1 MALPVDNQESLLQE
15 LDFNRIL
22 GAPLSACV
30 NAQEEAAQATLQ
42 YLNEVVFTQA
52 GDDDSSLE
60 PVTVSFYF
68 ESAGQVHRIV
78 MPLLLIVPVPYLQID
93 RVDLT
98 FQATVTESHMNHD
111 TRKLSLKAKYSAPGD
126 SAEVSKETKA
136 EYMNKRCI
144 DINLSVTSAD
154 MPMGISKLLEIFN
167 NQLVEVK
174 PDEPEVLPE
183 PTPAEKPKPA
193 ELPTENKPAT
203 PPASN
208 EEKHEPPA
216 PQPTTS
222 TTPKS
227 DKEEKKEE
235 QKPEE
240 PKTEE
245 VKQPE
250 MKYNILLLG
259 KITNAQKSDILNI
272 VSRYCR
278 SSYKLS
284 PSALNN
290 ILKAKKH
297 TIPVEDTPENVKTII
312 DALKQKKIA
321 ASAIE
326 V

>member
-193 ELPTENKPAT
+193 EQPTEKKPAT
-203 PPASN
+203 P
-208 EEKHEPPA
+208 
-216 PQPTTS
+216 
-222 TTPKS
+222 TTPKPE
-227 DKEEKKEE
+227 KEEKKEE

-245 VKQPE
+245 VKPPE

>member
-98 FQATVTESHMNHD
+98 FQATVTESRMNHD

-193 ELPTENKPAT
+193 EQPTENKPAT
-203 PPASN
+203 P
-208 EEKHEPPA
+208 
-216 PQPTTS
+216 
-222 TTPKS
+222 TTPKPE
-227 DKEEKKEE
+227 KEEKKEE
-235 QKPEE
+235 QKPQE

-290 ILKAKKH
+290 IMKAKKH
-297 TIPVEDTPENVKTII
+297 TIPVEDTQENVKTII

-321 ASAIE
+321 ASAVE

>member
-15 LDFNRIL
+15 IDFNRIL

-98 FQATVTESHMNHD
+98 FQATVTESRMNHD

-193 ELPTENKPAT
+193 EQPTEKKPAT
-203 PPASN
+203 P
-208 EEKHEPPA
+208 
-216 PQPTTS
+216 
-222 TTPKS
+222 TTPKP

-259 KITNAQKSDILNI
+259 KITNTQKSDILNI

-297 TIPVEDTPENVKTII
+297 TIPVEDTQENVKTII

>member
-78 MPLLLIVPVPYLQID
+78 MPLLLIVPVPYLQRD

-98 FQATVTESHMNHD
+98 FQATVTESRMNHD

-193 ELPTENKPAT
+193 EQPTEKKPA
-203 PPASN
+203 
-208 EEKHEPPA
+208 
-216 PQPTTS
+216 TS
-222 TTPKS
+222 TTPKPE
-227 DKEEKKEE
+227 KEEKKEE

-259 KITNAQKSDILNI
+259 KITNTQKSDILNI

-297 TIPVEDTPENVKTII
+297 TIPVEDTQENVKTII

>member
-98 FQATVTESHMNHD
+98 FQATVTESRMNHD

-183 PTPAEKPKPA
+183 PTPAEKLKPA
-193 ELPTENKPAT
+193 EQPTEKKPA
-203 PPASN
+203 
-208 EEKHEPPA
+208 
-216 PQPTTS
+216 TS
-222 TTPKS
+222 TTPKPE
-227 DKEEKKEE
+227 KEEKKEE

-259 KITNAQKSDILNI
+259 KITNTQKSDILNI

-297 TIPVEDTPENVKTII
+297 TIPVEDTQENVKTII

>member
-52 GDDDSSLE
+52 GDDDSSLD

-68 ESAGQVHRIV
+68 ESGGQVHRIV

-98 FQATVTESHMNHD
+98 FQATVTESRMNHD

-126 SAEVSKETKA
+126 SAEVSNETKA

-174 PDEPEVLPE
+174 PDESEVLPE

-193 ELPTENKPAT
+193 EQPKDNKPAA

-208 EEKHEPPA
+208 EKKPESSA
-216 PQPTTS
+216 PQPTVPE
-222 TTPKS
+222 TPK
-227 DKEEKKEE
+227 DEKEE

-297 TIPVEDTPENVKTII
+297 TIPVEDTQENVKTII
-312 DALKQKKIA
+312 DALKQKKIS
-321 ASAIE
+321 ASAVE

>member
-78 MPLLLIVPVPYLQID
+78 IPLLLIVPVPYLQID

-98 FQATVTESHMNHD
+98 FQATVTESRMNHD

-183 PTPAEKPKPA
+183 PKPAEKPKPA
-193 ELPTENKPAT
+193 ERPTENKPAT
-203 PPASN
+203 P
-208 EEKHEPPA
+208 
-216 PQPTTS
+216 
-222 TTPKS
+222 TTPKPE
-227 DKEEKKEE
+227 KEEKKEE

-272 VSRYCR
+272 VSKYCR
-278 SSYKLS
+278 SGYKLS

-297 TIPVEDTPENVKTII
+297 TIPIEDTQENVKAII

-321 ASAIE
+321 ASAVE

>member
-98 FQATVTESHMNHD
+98 FQATVTESRMNHD

-193 ELPTENKPAT
+193 EQPTEKKPA
-203 PPASN
+203 
-208 EEKHEPPA
+208 
-216 PQPTTS
+216 TS
-222 TTPKS
+222 TTPKPE
-227 DKEEKKEE
+227 KEEKKEE

-284 PSALNN
+284 PSELNN

-297 TIPVEDTPENVKTII
+297 TIPVEDTQENVKTII

>member
-98 FQATVTESHMNHD
+98 FQATVTESRMNHD

-174 PDEPEVLPE
+174 PDEPEVLPK
-183 PTPAEKPKPA
+183 PTPAEKPKPT
-193 ELPTENKPAT
+193 EQPTENK
-203 PPASN
+203 
-208 EEKHEPPA
+208 
-216 PQPTTS
+216 PTTS
-222 TTPKS
+222 TTPKPE
-227 DKEEKKEE
+227 KEEKKEE

-297 TIPVEDTPENVKTII
+297 TIPVEDTQENVKTII

-321 ASAIE
+321 ASAVE

>member
-193 ELPTENKPAT
+193 EQPTENK
-203 PPASN
+203 
-208 EEKHEPPA
+208 
-216 PQPTTS
+216 PTTS
-222 TTPKS
+222 TTPKPE
-227 DKEEKKEE
+227 KEEKKEE

-297 TIPVEDTPENVKTII
+297 TIPVEDTQENVKTII
-312 DALKQKKIA
+312 DALKQKKIS
-321 ASAIE
+321 ASAVE

>member
-42 YLNEVVFTQA
+42 YLNEVVFTQT

-98 FQATVTESHMNHD
+98 FQATVTESRMNHD

-183 PTPAEKPKPA
+183 PTPTEKPKPT
-193 ELPTENKPAT
+193 EQPTENKAAT
-203 PPASN
+203 P
-208 EEKHEPPA
+208 
-216 PQPTTS
+216 
-222 TTPKS
+222 TTPKPE
-227 DKEEKKEE
+227 KEEKKEE

-290 ILKAKKH
+290 IMKAKKH
-297 TIPVEDTPENVKTII
+297 TITVEDTQENVKTII

-321 ASAIE
+321 ASAVE

>member
-15 LDFNRIL
+15 IDFNRIL

-98 FQATVTESHMNHD
+98 FQATVTESRMNHD

-183 PTPAEKPKPA
+183 PTPAEKLKPA
-193 ELPTENKPAT
+193 EQPTEKKPA
-203 PPASN
+203 
-208 EEKHEPPA
+208 
-216 PQPTTS
+216 TS
-222 TTPKS
+222 TTPKPE
-227 DKEEKKEE
+227 KEEKKEE

-259 KITNAQKSDILNI
+259 KITNTQKSDILNI

>member
-98 FQATVTESHMNHD
+98 FQATVTESRMNHD

-174 PDEPEVLPE
+174 PDKPEVLPE

-193 ELPTENKPAT
+193 EQPTEKKPAT
-203 PPASN
+203 P
-208 EEKHEPPA
+208 
-216 PQPTTS
+216 
-222 TTPKS
+222 TTPKPE
-227 DKEEKKEE
+227 KEEKKEE

-297 TIPVEDTPENVKTII
+297 TIPVEDTQENVKTII

>member
-98 FQATVTESHMNHD
+98 FQATVTESRMNHD

-193 ELPTENKPAT
+193 EQPTEPQPAT
-203 PPASN
+203 P
-208 EEKHEPPA
+208 
-216 PQPTTS
+216 
-222 TTPKS
+222 TTPKPE
-227 DKEEKKEE
+227 KEEKKEE

-297 TIPVEDTPENVKTII
+297 TIPVEDTLENVKTII

-321 ASAIE
+321 ASAVE

>member
-183 PTPAEKPKPA
+183 PTPAEKPKPT
-193 ELPTENKPAT
+193 EQPTENKPAT
-203 PPASN
+203 P
-208 EEKHEPPA
+208 
-216 PQPTTS
+216 TTHK
-222 TTPKS
+222 PE
-227 DKEEKKEE
+227 KEEKKEE

-297 TIPVEDTPENVKTII
+297 TIPVEDTQENVKTII

-321 ASAIE
+321 ASAVE

>member
-98 FQATVTESHMNHD
+98 FQATVTESRMNHD

-193 ELPTENKPAT
+193 EQPTEKKPA
-203 PPASN
+203 
-208 EEKHEPPA
+208 
-216 PQPTTS
+216 TS
-222 TTPKS
+222 TTPKP

-321 ASAIE
+321 ARAVE

>member
-98 FQATVTESHMNHD
+98 FQATVTESRMNHD

-193 ELPTENKPAT
+193 EQPTEKKPAT
-203 PPASN
+203 
-208 EEKHEPPA
+208 
-216 PQPTTS
+216 S
-222 TTPKS
+222 TIPKP

-297 TIPVEDTPENVKTII
+297 TIPVEDTQENVKTII

>member
-68 ESAGQVHRIV
+68 ESGGQVHRIV

-98 FQATVTESHMNHD
+98 FQATVTESRMNHD

-126 SAEVSKETKA
+126 SAEVSNETKA

-183 PTPAEKPKPA
+183 PTPAEKPKPT
-193 ELPTENKPAT
+193 EQPTENKPAT
-203 PPASN
+203 P
-208 EEKHEPPA
+208 
-216 PQPTTS
+216 TTHK
-222 TTPKS
+222 PE
-227 DKEEKKEE
+227 KEEKKEE

-297 TIPVEDTPENVKTII
+297 TIPVEDTLENVKTII

-321 ASAIE
+321 ASAVE

>member
-68 ESAGQVHRIV
+68 ESGGQVHHIV

-98 FQATVTESHMNHD
+98 FQATVTESRMNHD

-126 SAEVSKETKA
+126 SAEVSNETKA

-193 ELPTENKPAT
+193 EQPTENKPAV

-208 EEKHEPPA
+208 KEKPESSA
-216 PQPTTS
+216 PQPTAPE
-222 TTPKS
+222 TPK
-227 DKEEKKEE
+227 DEKEE

-240 PKTEE
+240 PKTDE

-278 SSYKLS
+278 SGYKLS

-297 TIPVEDTPENVKTII
+297 TIPVEDTQENVKTII
-312 DALKQKKIA
+312 DALKQKKIS
-321 ASAIE
+321 ASAVE

>member
-98 FQATVTESHMNHD
+98 FQATVTESRMNHD

-183 PTPAEKPKPA
+183 PKPAEKPKPA
-193 ELPTENKPAT
+193 EQPTENKPAT
-203 PPASN
+203 P
-208 EEKHEPPA
+208 
-216 PQPTTS
+216 
-222 TTPKS
+222 TTPKPE
-227 DKEEKKEE
+227 KEEKKEE

-290 ILKAKKH
+290 IMKAKKH
-297 TIPVEDTPENVKTII
+297 TIPVEDTQENVKTII

-321 ASAIE
+321 ASAVE

>member
-98 FQATVTESHMNHD
+98 FQATVTESRMNHD

-183 PTPAEKPKPA
+183 PTPAEKPKPT
-193 ELPTENKPAT
+193 EQPTENKPAT
-203 PPASN
+203 P
-208 EEKHEPPA
+208 
-216 PQPTTS
+216 
-222 TTPKS
+222 TTPKPE
-227 DKEEKKEE
+227 KEEKKEE
-235 QKPEE
+235 QKPQE

-290 ILKAKKH
+290 IMKAKKH
-297 TIPVEDTPENVKTII
+297 TIPVEDTQENVKTII

-321 ASAIE
+321 ASAVE

>member
-98 FQATVTESHMNHD
+98 FQATVTESRMNHD

-126 SAEVSKETKA
+126 SAEVSNETKA

-193 ELPTENKPAT
+193 EQPTENKPAV

-208 EEKHEPPA
+208 EKKPESSA
-216 PQPTTS
+216 PQPTAPE
-222 TTPKS
+222 TPKPE
-227 DKEEKKEE
+227 KEEP
-235 QKPEE
+235 KPEE

-245 VKQPE
+245 AKQPE
-250 MKYNILLLG
+250 IKYNILLLG

-272 VSRYCR
+272 VSKYCR
-278 SSYKLS
+278 SGYKLS

-297 TIPVEDTPENVKTII
+297 TIPVEDTQENVKTII
-312 DALKQKKIA
+312 DALKQKKIS
-321 ASAIE
+321 ASAVE

>member
-193 ELPTENKPAT
+193 EQPTEKKPAT
-203 PPASN
+203 
-208 EEKHEPPA
+208 
-216 PQPTTS
+216 S
-222 TTPKS
+222 TIPKP

-297 TIPVEDTPENVKTII
+297 TIPVEDTQENVKTII

-321 ASAIE
+321 ASAVE

>member
-98 FQATVTESHMNHD
+98 FQATVTESRMNHD

-193 ELPTENKPAT
+193 EQPTEKKPA
-203 PPASN
+203 
-208 EEKHEPPA
+208 
-216 PQPTTS
+216 TS
-222 TTPKS
+222 TTPKPE
-227 DKEEKKEE
+227 KEEKKEE

-259 KITNAQKSDILNI
+259 KITNTQKSDILNI

-297 TIPVEDTPENVKTII
+297 TIPVEDTAENVKTII

>member
-42 YLNEVVFTQA
+42 YLNEVVFTQT

-98 FQATVTESHMNHD
+98 FQATVTESRMNHD

-183 PTPAEKPKPA
+183 PTPTEKPKPT
-193 ELPTENKPAT
+193 EQPTENKPAT
-203 PPASN
+203 P
-208 EEKHEPPA
+208 
-216 PQPTTS
+216 
-222 TTPKS
+222 TTPKPE
-227 DKEEKKEE
+227 KEEKKEE

-240 PKTEE
+240 PKTEK

-290 ILKAKKH
+290 IMKAKKH

-321 ASAIE
+321 ASAVE

>member
-15 LDFNRIL
+15 IDFNRIL

-193 ELPTENKPAT
+193 EQPTEKKPAT
-203 PPASN
+203 P
-208 EEKHEPPA
+208 
-216 PQPTTS
+216 
-222 TTPKS
+222 TTPKP

-240 PKTEE
+240 SKTEE

-297 TIPVEDTPENVKTII
+297 TIPVEDTQENVKTII

-321 ASAIE
+321 ASAVE

>member
-98 FQATVTESHMNHD
+98 FQATVTESRMNHD

-144 DINLSVTSAD
+144 DINLSVTSVD

-193 ELPTENKPAT
+193 EQPTEKKPAT
-203 PPASN
+203 P
-208 EEKHEPPA
+208 
-216 PQPTTS
+216 
-222 TTPKS
+222 TTPKPE
-227 DKEEKKEE
+227 KEEKKEE

-259 KITNAQKSDILNI
+259 KITNTQKSDILNI

-297 TIPVEDTPENVKTII
+297 TIPVEDTQENVKTII

>member
-98 FQATVTESHMNHD
+98 FQATVTESRMNHD

-154 MPMGISKLLEIFN
+154 MPMGTSKLLEIFN

-193 ELPTENKPAT
+193 EQCTDKKPT
-203 PPASN
+203 PPASK
-208 EEKHEPPA
+208 EEKPELPDPQSPA
-216 PQPTTS
+216 S

-227 DKEEKKEE
+227 ERKE
-235 QKPEE
+235 QKPQE

-290 ILKAKKH
+290 IMKAKKH
-297 TIPVEDTPENVKTII
+297 TIPVEDTQENVKTII

-321 ASAIE
+321 ASAVE

>member
-98 FQATVTESHMNHD
+98 FQATVTESRMNHD

-193 ELPTENKPAT
+193 ERPTENKPAT
-203 PPASN
+203 P
-208 EEKHEPPA
+208 
-216 PQPTTS
+216 
-222 TTPKS
+222 TTPKPE
-227 DKEEKKEE
+227 KEEKKEE

-250 MKYNILLLG
+250 MKYNIQLLG

-290 ILKAKKH
+290 IMKAKKH
-297 TIPVEDTPENVKTII
+297 TIPVEDTQENVKTII

-321 ASAIE
+321 ASAVE

>member
-68 ESAGQVHRIV
+68 ESGGQVHRIV
-78 MPLLLIVPVPYLQID
+78 MPLLLIVPVPYLQTD

-98 FQATVTESHMNHD
+98 FQATVTESRMNHD

-126 SAEVSKETKA
+126 SAEVSNETKA

-183 PTPAEKPKPA
+183 PTPAEKPKPT
-193 ELPTENKPAT
+193 EQPTDKKPTA

-208 EEKHEPPA
+208 EKKPESSA
-216 PQPTTS
+216 PQPTAPE
-222 TTPKS
+222 TPKP
-227 DKEEKKEE
+227 EKEE
-235 QKPEE
+235 QKTEE

-278 SSYKLS
+278 SGYKLA

-297 TIPVEDTPENVKTII
+297 TIPVEDTQENVKTII
-312 DALKQKKIA
+312 DALKQKKIS
-321 ASAIE
+321 ASAVE

>member
-52 GDDDSSLE
+52 GDDNSSLE

-98 FQATVTESHMNHD
+98 FQATVTESRMNHD

-126 SAEVSKETKA
+126 SAEVSNETKA

-193 ELPTENKPAT
+193 EQPTDKKPTA

-208 EEKHEPPA
+208 EKKPEPSA
-216 PQPTTS
+216 PHPTAPE
-222 TTPKS
+222 TPK
-227 DKEEKKEE
+227 DEK
-235 QKPEE
+235 EE

-272 VSRYCR
+272 VSKYCR
-278 SSYKLS
+278 SGYKLS

-297 TIPVEDTPENVKTII
+297 TIPVEDTQENVKTII
-312 DALKQKKIA
+312 DALKQKKIS
-321 ASAIE
+321 ASAVE

>member
-98 FQATVTESHMNHD
+98 FQATVTESRMNHD

-193 ELPTENKPAT
+193 EQPTEKKPA
-203 PPASN
+203 
-208 EEKHEPPA
+208 
-216 PQPTTS
+216 TS
-222 TTPKS
+222 TTPKPE
-227 DKEEKKEE
+227 KEEKKEE

-259 KITNAQKSDILNI
+259 KITNTQKSDILNI

-321 ASAIE
+321 ASAVE

>member
-98 FQATVTESHMNHD
+98 FQATVTESRMNHD

-193 ELPTENKPAT
+193 EQPTENKP
-203 PPASN
+203 
-208 EEKHEPPA
+208 
-216 PQPTTS
+216 TTS
-222 TTPKS
+222 TTTKPE
-227 DKEEKKEE
+227 KEEKKEE

-297 TIPVEDTPENVKTII
+297 TIPVEDTQENVKTII
-312 DALKQKKIA
+312 DALKRKKIA
-321 ASAIE
+321 ASAVE

>member
-1 MALPVDNQESLLQE
+1 
-15 LDFNRIL
+15 
-22 GAPLSACV
+22 
-30 NAQEEAAQATLQ
+30 
-42 YLNEVVFTQA
+42 
-52 GDDDSSLE
+52 
-60 PVTVSFYF
+60 
-68 ESAGQVHRIV
+68 
-78 MPLLLIVPVPYLQID
+78 
-93 RVDLT
+93 
-98 FQATVTESHMNHD
+98 
-111 TRKLSLKAKYSAPGD
+111 
-126 SAEVSKETKA
+126 
-136 EYMNKRCI
+136 MNKRCI

-193 ELPTENKPAT
+193 EQPTEKKPA
-203 PPASN
+203 
-208 EEKHEPPA
+208 
-216 PQPTTS
+216 TS
-222 TTPKS
+222 TTPKPE
-227 DKEEKKEE
+227 KEEKKEE

-297 TIPVEDTPENVKTII
+297 TIPVEDTQENVKTII

>member
-98 FQATVTESHMNHD
+98 FQATVTESRMNHD

-193 ELPTENKPAT
+193 EQPTEKKPA
-203 PPASN
+203 
-208 EEKHEPPA
+208 
-216 PQPTTS
+216 TS
-222 TTPKS
+222 TTPKPE
-227 DKEEKKEE
+227 KEEKKEE

-284 PSALNN
+284 PSELNN

-297 TIPVEDTPENVKTII
+297 TIPVEDTQENVKTII

-321 ASAIE
+321 ASAVE

>member
-98 FQATVTESHMNHD
+98 FQATVTESRMNHD

-183 PTPAEKPKPA
+183 PTPTEKSKPA
-193 ELPTENKPAT
+193 EQPTDNKPVA

-208 EEKHEPPA
+208 EEKSKPST
-216 PQPTTS
+216 PQPTAPE
-222 TTPKS
+222 TPKPE
-227 DKEEKKEE
+227 KEEP
-235 QKPEE
+235 KPEE
-240 PKTEE
+240 PKKEE

-250 MKYNILLLG
+250 TKYNILLLG

-272 VSRYCR
+272 VSKYCR
-278 SSYKLS
+278 SGYKLS

-290 ILKAKKH
+290 IMKAKKH
-297 TIPVEDTPENVKTII
+297 TIPVEDTLENVKTII

-321 ASAIE
+321 ASAVE

>member
-1 MALPVDNQESLLQE
+1 
-15 LDFNRIL
+15 
-22 GAPLSACV
+22 
-30 NAQEEAAQATLQ
+30 
-42 YLNEVVFTQA
+42 
-52 GDDDSSLE
+52 
-60 PVTVSFYF
+60 
-68 ESAGQVHRIV
+68 
-78 MPLLLIVPVPYLQID
+78 
-93 RVDLT
+93 
-98 FQATVTESHMNHD
+98 
-111 TRKLSLKAKYSAPGD
+111 
-126 SAEVSKETKA
+126 
-136 EYMNKRCI
+136 
-144 DINLSVTSAD
+144 
-154 MPMGISKLLEIFN
+154 MGISKLLEIFN

-183 PTPAEKPKPA
+183 PTPAEKPKPT
-193 ELPTENKPAT
+193 EQPTENKPAT
-203 PPASN
+203 P
-208 EEKHEPPA
+208 
-216 PQPTTS
+216 TTHK
-222 TTPKS
+222 PE
-227 DKEEKKEE
+227 KEEKKEE

-290 ILKAKKH
+290 IMKAKKH
-297 TIPVEDTPENVKTII
+297 TIPVEDTQENVKTII

-321 ASAIE
+321 ASAVE

>member
-98 FQATVTESHMNHD
+98 FQATVTESRMNHD

-183 PTPAEKPKPA
+183 PTPAEKPKPT
-193 ELPTENKPAT
+193 EQPTEKKPAT
-203 PPASN
+203 P
-208 EEKHEPPA
+208 
-216 PQPTTS
+216 
-222 TTPKS
+222 TTPKPE
-227 DKEEKKEE
+227 KEEKKEE

-259 KITNAQKSDILNI
+259 KITNTQKSDILNI

-297 TIPVEDTPENVKTII
+297 TIPVEDTQENVKTII

-321 ASAIE
+321 ASAVE

>member
-98 FQATVTESHMNHD
+98 FQATVTESRMNHD

-193 ELPTENKPAT
+193 EQPTEKKPA
-203 PPASN
+203 
-208 EEKHEPPA
+208 
-216 PQPTTS
+216 TS
-222 TTPKS
+222 TTPKP

-240 PKTEE
+240 SKTEE

-297 TIPVEDTPENVKTII
+297 TIPVEDTQENVKTII

-321 ASAIE
+321 ASAVE

>member
-98 FQATVTESHMNHD
+98 FQATVTESRMNHD

-174 PDEPEVLPE
+174 PDESEVLPE

-193 ELPTENKPAT
+193 EQPTEKKPA
-203 PPASN
+203 
-208 EEKHEPPA
+208 
-216 PQPTTS
+216 TS
-222 TTPKS
+222 TTPKP

-240 PKTEE
+240 SKTEE

-297 TIPVEDTPENVKTII
+297 TIPVEDTQENVKTII